1 MNQALDIEDSDVRD
15 DFVDPSHEHRH
26 STAQLTSTICVTG
39 VSTNWQALDRRKK
52 AKSNKEM
59 QVLNFLKKKKKKKK
73 KCVCYKQWHKCACS
87 WNLRTVNKTEI

>member
-1 MNQALDIEDSDVRD
+1 MDIEDSDVRD
-15 DFVDPSHEHRH
+15 GFVDPSHEHRH

-59 QVLNFLKKKKKKKK
+59 QVVELSEEEEEEEEERL
-73 KCVCYKQWHKCACS
+73 
-87 WNLRTVNKTEI
+87 L